1 MRFVLIALGAVAG
14 TIVGAAAGMFLVL
27 TFGSALGL
35 SDFEGERAM
44 TAAFL
49 GGPVGGIVGAGSGVL
64 LVRRLLRA

>member
-1 MRFVLIALGAVAG
+1 MNIVLIALGAIAG
-14 TIVGAAAGMFLVL
+14 LIVGAAAGMFLLL

-49 GGPVGGIVGAGSGVL
+49 GGPVGALIGAVSGVV

>member
-1 MRFVLIALGAVAG
+1 MRVVMIALGALAG
-14 TIVGAAAGMFLVL
+14 GIVGAAAGMFLLL

-49 GGPVGGIVGAGSGVL
+49 GGPVGAGIGAALGVM